1 MFGGF
6 LAMGVPVFRGRVE
19 IAAIAVSGAENGKD
33 LPGWRRWDCR
43 FCRLPVRL
51 PGYSHPRAI
60 WPGACKD
67 SRMNSAAPADLTA
80 LAPLDASV
88 LLDPLA
94 LAIVF
99 GGTAVSVVLRH
110 RLGDVGRGL
119 VALRTLL
126 RRPFDAAPLIAQ
138 AGSLERIA
146 RRHGLIAL
154 DRSVIVDPDMAAAVA
169 AAVDGATPSEIE
181 AIVRDRAT
189 ARAERHRAVIELW
202 SGVAEAA
209 PAMGLIG
216 TILGLVRM
224 FAAMEDPDRIG
235 AAMAVALLATLYG
248 ALLANLV
255 AMPIVA
261 RLKRLARVEAAE
273 RLRLAAPLA
282 RLATLERGR
291 KREIA
296 A

>member
-1 MFGGF
+1 
-6 LAMGVPVFRGRVE
+6 MGVPVCGRRAE
-19 IAAIAVSGAENGKD
+19 IAAIAALAGAGGKD
-33 LPGWRRWDCR
+33 LPGRGSGIAAFAGCGGARGAFHHDTR
-43 FCRLPVRL
+43 FGPAL
-51 PGYSHPRAI
+51 A
-60 WPGACKD
+60 KT
-67 SRMNSAAPADLTA
+67 SRMNSAASADLAA

-94 LAIVF
+94 LAIVL
-99 GGTAVSVVLRH
+99 GGTAASVLLRH
-110 RLGDVGRGL
+110 RLADVRRGL
-119 VALRTLL
+119 VALKTLL

-138 AGSLERIA
+138 AGSLEKIA

-154 DRSVIVDPDMAAAVA
+154 DRSVIEDPDMAAAVA
-169 AAVDGATPSEIE
+169 AAVDGASPSEID
-181 AIVRDRAT
+181 AIVRDRA
-189 ARAERHRAVIELW
+189 ASRVERHRAVIELW

-224 FAAMEDPDRIG
+224 FAAMDNPDRIG

-261 RLKRLARVEAAE
+261 RLKRLARVEATE

-282 RLATLERGR
+282 RLATLERAR
-291 KREIA
+291 NRELA

>member
-1 MFGGF
+1 
-6 LAMGVPVFRGRVE
+6 MGVPVCGGWAG
-19 IAAIAVSGAENGKD
+19 IAAFAVLASSGGKD
-33 LPGWRRWDCR
+33 LPGGGGGFADFAGQARACR
-43 FCRLPVRL
+43 GFP
-51 PGYSHPRAI
+51 
-60 WPGACKD
+60 PGARIGPALAEHM
-67 SRMNSAAPADLTA
+67 RMNSAAPTDLAA

-94 LAIVF
+94 LAIVL
-99 GGTAVSVVLRH
+99 GGTAISVLLRH
-110 RLGDVGRGL
+110 RLADVGRGL
-119 VALRTLL
+119 VALKTLL
-126 RRPFDAAPLIAQ
+126 RRPFDAAQLIAQ
-138 AGSLERIA
+138 AGSLEKIA
-146 RRHGLIAL
+146 KRHGLIAL
-154 DRSVIVDPDMAAAVA
+154 DRSVIDDSDMAAAVA

-181 AIVRDRAT
+181 AVIRDRVAT
-189 ARAERHRAVIELW
+189 RVERHRAVIELW

-224 FAAMEDPDRIG
+224 FAAMDNPDRIG

-282 RLATLERGR
+282 RLATLERAR

>member
-1 MFGGF
+1 
-6 LAMGVPVFRGRVE
+6 
-19 IAAIAVSGAENGKD
+19 
-33 LPGWRRWDCR
+33 
-43 FCRLPVRL
+43 
-51 PGYSHPRAI
+51 
-60 WPGACKD
+60 
-67 SRMNSAAPADLTA
+67 MNSAAPADLTA
-80 LAPLDASV
+80 LAPLDAAM
-88 LLDPLA
+88 LLDPMA
-94 LAIVF
+94 LAIVL
-99 GGTAVSVVLRH
+99 GGTAASVLLRH
-110 RLGDVGRGL
+110 RLADVARGG

-138 AGSLERIA
+138 AGALERIA

-154 DRSVIVDPDMAAAVA
+154 DRSVIDDPDMAAAVA
-169 AAVDGATPSEIE
+169 AAVDGASPSEIE
-181 AIVRDRAT
+181 AIVHDRAT
-189 ARAERHRAVIELW
+189 VRAERHRAVIELW

-216 TILGLVRM
+216 TVLGLVRM
-224 FAAMEDPDRIG
+224 FAAMDNPDRIG

-261 RLKRLARVEAAE
+261 RLKRLARVETAE

-282 RLATLERGR
+282 RLATLERAR
-291 KREIA
+291 KRELA

>member
-1 MFGGF
+1 MR
-6 LAMGVPVFRGRVE
+6 VPVCG
-19 IAAIAVSGAENGKD
+19 AGAEIVANAALVGESGKE
-33 LPGWRRWDCR
+33 LPGGRQADCR
-43 FCRLPVRL
+43 FCRLPPRL
-51 PGYSHPRAI
+51 PGTRYHSGN

-67 SRMNSAAPADLTA
+67 SRMNSAAPADLAA
-80 LAPLDASV
+80 LAPLDVSV

-94 LAIVF
+94 LAIVL
-99 GGTAVSVVLRH
+99 GGTAVSVLLRH
-110 RLGDVGRGL
+110 RLGDIGRGL
-119 VALRTLL
+119 IALRTLL
-126 RRPFDAAPLIAQ
+126 RRPFDVVPLIAQ
-138 AGSLERIA
+138 AASLERIA
-146 RRHGLIAL
+146 KRHGLIAL
-154 DRSVIVDPDMAAAVA
+154 DRSVIEDPDMAAAVA
-169 AAVDGATPSEIE
+169 AAVDGATPAEIE
-181 AIVRDRAT
+181 GLVRDRA
-189 ARAERHRAVIELW
+189 ASRAERHRAVIELW

-224 FAAMEDPDRIG
+224 FAAMDDPDRIG

-282 RLATLERGR
+282 RLATLERAR
-291 KREIA
+291 KRELA

>member
-1 MFGGF
+1 
-6 LAMGVPVFRGRVE
+6 
-19 IAAIAVSGAENGKD
+19 
-33 LPGWRRWDCR
+33 
-43 FCRLPVRL
+43 
-51 PGYSHPRAI
+51 
-60 WPGACKD
+60 
-67 SRMNSAAPADLTA
+67 MNSAAPADLAA

-94 LAIVF
+94 LAIVL
-99 GGTAVSVVLRH
+99 GGTAASVLLRH
-110 RLGDVGRGL
+110 RLADVGRGL
-119 VALRTLL
+119 VALKTLL
-126 RRPFDAAPLIAQ
+126 RRPFAAAPLIAQ
-138 AGSLERIA
+138 AGSLEKIA

-154 DRSVIVDPDMAAAVA
+154 DRSVIDDPDMAAAVA
-169 AAVDGATPSEIE
+169 AAVDGASPSEIE
-181 AIVRDRAT
+181 AIVRDRA
-189 ARAERHRAVIELW
+189 ASRAERHRAVIELW

-224 FAAMEDPDRIG
+224 FAAMDNPDRIG

-261 RLKRLARVEAAE
+261 RLKRLARVEATE

-282 RLATLERGR
+282 RLATLERAR
-291 KREIA
+291 KREMA

>member
-1 MFGGF
+1 
-6 LAMGVPVFRGRVE
+6 
-19 IAAIAVSGAENGKD
+19 
-33 LPGWRRWDCR
+33 
-43 FCRLPVRL
+43 
-51 PGYSHPRAI
+51 
-60 WPGACKD
+60 
-67 SRMNSAAPADLTA
+67 MNSAAPADLAA

-94 LAIVF
+94 LAIVL
-99 GGTAVSVVLRH
+99 GGTAASVVLRH
-110 RLGDVGRGL
+110 RPGDVGRA
-119 VALRTLL
+119 VIALKALA

-146 RRHGLIAL
+146 KRHGLIAL
-154 DRSVIVDPDMAAAVA
+154 DRSVIDDPDMAAAVA
-169 AAVDGATPSEIE
+169 AAVDGATPSEID
-181 AIVRDRAT
+181 AIVRDRAAT
-189 ARAERHRAVIELW
+189 RAERHRVVVELW

-255 AMPIVA
+255 AMPVVA

-282 RLATLERGR
+282 RLATLERAR

>member
-1 MFGGF
+1 
-6 LAMGVPVFRGRVE
+6 MGVPVCGEWAE
-19 IAAIAVSGAENGKD
+19 IAAFAALAGRGGKD
-33 LPGWRRWDCR
+33 LPGEGSGFAAFAGRACDCR
-43 FCRLPVRL
+43 GFPPVARIGPAL
-51 PGYSHPRAI
+51 AEHM
-60 WPGACKD
+60 
-67 SRMNSAAPADLTA
+67 RMNSAAPTDLAA

-94 LAIVF
+94 LAIVL
-99 GGTAVSVVLRH
+99 GGTTASVMLRH
-110 RLGDVGRGL
+110 RLADVGRGL
-119 VALRTLL
+119 VALKTLL
-126 RRPFDAAPLIAQ
+126 RRPFDAAPQIAQ
-138 AGSLERIA
+138 AGALEKIA
-146 RRHGLIAL
+146 KRHGLIAL
-154 DRSVIVDPDMAAAVA
+154 DRSVIDDPDMAAAVA
-169 AAVDGATPSEIE
+169 AAVDGANPSEID
-181 AIVRDRAT
+181 AIVRDRA
-189 ARAERHRAVIELW
+189 AMRAERHRAVIELW

-216 TILGLVRM
+216 TILGLARM
-224 FAAMEDPDRIG
+224 FAAMDNPDRIG

-282 RLATLERGR
+282 RLATLERAR
-291 KREIA
+291 KRELA

>member
-1 MFGGF
+1 MR
-6 LAMGVPVFRGRVE
+6 VPVCGERAG
-19 IAAIAVSGAENGKD
+19 IAAFAALTARGGKD
-33 LPGWRRWDCR
+33 LPGGGSGFAAFAGRARHWRS
-43 FCRLPVRL
+43 FP
-51 PGYSHPRAI
+51 YSGGIGPALAE
-60 WPGACKD
+60 PM
-67 SRMNSAAPADLTA
+67 RMNSAAPADLAA
-80 LAPLDASV
+80 LAPFDASV

-94 LAIVF
+94 LAIVL
-99 GGTAVSVVLRH
+99 GGTTASVMLRH

-119 VALRTLL
+119 VALKTLL

-138 AGSLERIA
+138 AEALERIA

-154 DRSVIVDPDMAAAVA
+154 DRSVIDDTDMAAAVA

-181 AIVRDRAT
+181 AIVRDRA
-189 ARAERHRAVIELW
+189 ASRAERHRAVIELW

-224 FAAMEDPDRIG
+224 FAAMDNPDRIG

-261 RLKRLARVEAAE
+261 RLKRLARVEATE
-273 RLRLAAPLA
+273 RLRLAVPLA

>member
-1 MFGGF
+1 
-6 LAMGVPVFRGRVE
+6 
-19 IAAIAVSGAENGKD
+19 
-33 LPGWRRWDCR
+33 
-43 FCRLPVRL
+43 
-51 PGYSHPRAI
+51 
-60 WPGACKD
+60 
-67 SRMNSAAPADLTA
+67 MNNAAPADLAA
-80 LAPLDASV
+80 LAPLDASA

-110 RLGDVGRGL
+110 RLGDIGRGL
-119 VALRTLL
+119 VALKTLG

-146 RRHGLIAL
+146 KRHGLIAL
-154 DRSVIVDPDMAAAVA
+154 DRSVIDDPDMAAAVA
-169 AAVDGATPSEIE
+169 AAVDGATSLEIE
-181 AIVRDRAT
+181 AVIRNRA
-189 ARAERHRAVIELW
+189 ASRAERHRATIELW

-224 FAAMEDPDRIG
+224 FAAMDDPDRIG

-261 RLKRLARVEAAE
+261 RLKRLARVEATE

-282 RLATLERGR
+282 RLATLERAR